1 MRLIDSQQV
10 LEGESERGAL
20 LSEPLDVL
28 AARVAEILA
37 SRDYGWPSPD
47 AWLDAEAAAHYLG
60 YSETE
65 AGRRRGRQ
73 RIYDLVSQ
81 RRLKFAA
88 EEANASRGDLGEVGT
103 RTRATVTRT
112 WRTARYGASSRQSV
126 RCSLRQL
133 KKV

>member
-20 LSEPLDVL
+20 LSEALDVL

-47 AWLDAEAAAHYLG
+47 AWLDAEAAAYYLG

-81 RRLKFAA
+81 RRLKFAKDG
-88 EEANASRGDLGEVGT
+88 SRLLF
-103 RTRATVTRT
+103 RRAWLDNYLEGPADDGGRDGGSK
-112 WRTARYGASSRQSV
+112 A
-126 RCSLRQL
+126 
-133 KKV
+133 